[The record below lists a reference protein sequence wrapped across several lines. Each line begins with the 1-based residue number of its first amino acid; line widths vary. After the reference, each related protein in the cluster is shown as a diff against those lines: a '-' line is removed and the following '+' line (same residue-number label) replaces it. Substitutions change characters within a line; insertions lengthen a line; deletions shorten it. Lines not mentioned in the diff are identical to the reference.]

1 LFFILEKLTK
11 QAAVQG
17 MPVPFLKNFFSVI
30 KIGEHFQK
38 FQYIQKNIK
47 TGAEQWLQL
56 LKKQPIKN

>member
-38 FQYIQKNIK
+38 FKYLQK
-47 TGAEQWLQL
+47 T
-56 LKKQPIKN
+56 LKQGPNSGFNS